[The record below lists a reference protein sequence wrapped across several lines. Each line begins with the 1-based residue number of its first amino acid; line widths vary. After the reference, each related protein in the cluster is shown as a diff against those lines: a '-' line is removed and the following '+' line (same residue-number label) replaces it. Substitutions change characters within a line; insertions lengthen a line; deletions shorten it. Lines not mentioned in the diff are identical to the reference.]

1 MENIKMVEIITKN
14 VASELADR
22 NLQIHLTPLA
32 MQRRRLNVMYMAT
45 TLRAQT

>member
-1 MENIKMVEIITKN
+1 MAKMFVKK

-22 NLQIHLTPLA
+22 NGHA
-32 MQRRRLNVMYMAT
+32 RGRLNAMYMAT